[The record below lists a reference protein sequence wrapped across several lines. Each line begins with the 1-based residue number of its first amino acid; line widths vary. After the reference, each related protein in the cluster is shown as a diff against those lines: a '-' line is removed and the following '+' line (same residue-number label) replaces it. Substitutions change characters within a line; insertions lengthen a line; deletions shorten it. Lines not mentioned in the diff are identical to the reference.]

1 MTPSARLGDKHVC
14 PMPGH
19 GTTPIASASG
29 DVNINFMGSA
39 RVGDT
44 CGCGAVITTGFP
56 SIQVNGR
63 PMAHLG
69 SPTSHGGTIIT
80 GSGDVG
86 GGFVMGDA
94 GGATI
99 INFMALGAFRPDGT
113 VDDEKMATLLADPK
127 LKEKA
132 LAANA
137 LVDPKAVS
145 ADSKE
150 KTEPDKKLA
159 ICNDP
164 DMMEKPASYIADEMN
179 RNIHDPAVITM
190 KELLS
195 YDVAAET
202 RKQMD
207 LPWYAQIGTTSPQA
221 IGAANGAAAMA
232 IWTERV
238 GQNRPWDH
246 KPILIKLF
254 GGVWYKQGAYDYFY
268 DIWSNVHYGYVGMA
282 GGLSESAL
290 SDGAGVEQFA
300 SDFIRKAEEKIV
312 EVITQ
317 QTPEKPLPGPH
328 RSGNVEGARA
338 FDDAPDRISIQIGV
352 QLFKEHPNGG
362 ITAKMVMDKVLAVA
376 PTEWGDGIRE
386 HECETK

>member
-132 LAANA
+132 VAANA
-137 LVDPKAVS
+137 LVDPKA
-145 ADSKE
+145 APKKPE
-150 KTEPDKKLA
+150 AKPEPEAPVTCK
-159 ICNDP
+159 DP
-164 DMMEKPASYIADEMN
+164 DMMEQVASYIAGEMN
-179 RNIHDPAVITM
+179 RNITHPSVLKM
-190 KELLS
+190 KKLAS
-195 YDVAAET
+195 FDAAAENA
-202 RKQMD
+202 KFQK
-207 LPWYAQIGTTSPQA
+207 LPWYARLSPPNFQA
-221 IGAANGAAAMA
+221 MELGNTAAAMA
-232 IWTERV
+232 LWAERV

-246 KPILIKLF
+246 KVTIGQQF
-254 GGVWYKQGAYDYFY
+254 GGPWQKQGQMDYYY
-268 DIWSNVHYGYVGMA
+268 DIWSNIHYGYVGRV
-282 GGLSESAL
+282 GGLSEGVL
-290 SDGAGVEQFA
+290 LDGAGLEQIA
-300 SDFIRKAEEKIV
+300 SDSIRKVQKWDERK
-312 EVITQ
+312 
-317 QTPEKPLPGPH
+317 GPH
-328 RSGNVEGARA
+328 RSADINGMRA
-338 FDDAPDRISIQIGV
+338 WDDIGDRVSISIGV
-352 QLFKEHPNGG
+352 KLYKQHPNGG
-362 ITAKMVMDKVLAVA
+362 ITAKMLMDEVLAL
-376 PTEWGDGIRE
+376 PRSSWGDGTRD
-386 HECETK
+386 HVCK

>member
-132 LAANA
+132 IAANA
-137 LVDPKAVS
+137 LVDSKAVPKKPEAEPEPKAPV
-145 ADSKE
+145 ACK
-150 KTEPDKKLA
+150 
-159 ICNDP
+159 DP
-164 DMMEKPASYIADEMN
+164 DMMEQVASYIAGEMN
-179 RNIHDPAVITM
+179 RNITHPSVLKM
-190 KELLS
+190 KKLTS
-195 YDVAAET
+195 FDAEAENA
-202 RKQMD
+202 KFQK
-207 LPWYAQIGTTSPQA
+207 LPWYARLSPPNFQAMELGNTS
-221 IGAANGAAAMA
+221 AAMA
-232 IWTERV
+232 LWTERV

-246 KPILIKLF
+246 KVTIGQKF
-254 GGVWYKQGAYDYFY
+254 DGTWQKQGQLDYFY
-268 DIWSNVHYGYVGMA
+268 DIWSNIHYGYIGRA
-282 GGLSESAL
+282 GGLSESVL
-290 SDGAGVEQFA
+290 LDGAGLEQIA
-300 SDFIRKAEEKIV
+300 SDSIRKVQKWDERK
-312 EVITQ
+312 
-317 QTPEKPLPGPH
+317 GPH
-328 RSGNVEGARA
+328 RSADIEGMRA
-338 FDDAPDRISIQIGV
+338 WDDIGDRVSIGIGV
-352 QLFKEHPNGG
+352 KLYKQHPNGR
-362 ITAKMVMDKVLAVA
+362 ITAKMLMDEVLAL
-376 PTEWGDGIRE
+376 PRSSWGDGTRD
-386 HECETK
+386 HVCK

>member
-19 GTTPIASASG
+19 ATTPITSASG

-94 GGATI
+94 GDATI

-132 LAANA
+132 VAANA
-137 LVDPKAVS
+137 LVDPKAAPKQPEAKPGTKAPVMC
-145 ADSKE
+145 K
-150 KTEPDKKLA
+150 
-159 ICNDP
+159 DP
-164 DMMEKPASYIADEMN
+164 DMMEQVASYIAGEMN
-179 RNIHDPAVITM
+179 RNITHPSVLKM
-190 KELLS
+190 KKLTS
-195 YDVAAET
+195 FDAAAENA
-202 RKQMD
+202 KFQK
-207 LPWYAQIGTTSPQA
+207 LPWYARLSPPNFQA
-221 IGAANGAAAMA
+221 LELGNTAAAMA
-232 IWTERV
+232 LWAERV

-246 KPILIKLF
+246 KVTIGQQF
-254 GGVWYKQGAYDYFY
+254 GGPWQKQGQLDYFY
-268 DIWSNVHYGYVGMA
+268 DIWSNIHYGYVGRV
-282 GGLSESAL
+282 GGLSEGVL
-290 SDGAGVEQFA
+290 LDGAGLEQIA
-300 SDFIRKAEEKIV
+300 SDSIRKVQKWDERK
-312 EVITQ
+312 
-317 QTPEKPLPGPH
+317 GPH
-328 RSGNVEGARA
+328 RSADIEGMRA
-338 FDDAPDRISIQIGV
+338 WDDIGDRVSISIGIKLYKQ
-352 QLFKEHPNGG
+352 HPNGG
-362 ITAKMVMDKVLAVA
+362 ITAKILMDEVLAL
-376 PTEWGDGIRE
+376 PRSSWGDGTRD
-386 HECETK
+386 HVCK